1 MAFYLLHN
9 YMDFID
15 IKTRNFLHTNNLQ
28 LLLYFIKVIYKFIH
42 CSFVQVDRILQINQ
56 LDKLL

>member
-1 MAFYLLHN
+1 
-9 YMDFID
+9 MDL
-15 IKTRNFLHTNNLQ
+15 THTNNLQ
-28 LLLYFIKVIYKFIH
+28 LLLYFIKVIYKFFH